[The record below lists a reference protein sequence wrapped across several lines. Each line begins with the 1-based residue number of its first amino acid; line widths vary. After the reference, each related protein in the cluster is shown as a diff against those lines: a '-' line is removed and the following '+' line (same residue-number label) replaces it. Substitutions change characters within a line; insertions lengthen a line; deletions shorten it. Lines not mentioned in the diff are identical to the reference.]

1 MASIYD
7 EIKTPKE
14 LLDRVKMRGFSTNL
28 VDVCRAQDI
37 FGNAPIGSLVE
48 LANDNGRVDA
58 NGNPDPNGSWSKGR
72 DGYQKTFYMVLFS
85 IWNWEEA
92 TRFYNEHTNPEIASL
107 RERAKKLDSTEA
119 NLLGAYNTIEQ
130 KDEQLANAGAF
141 ALEQEKKASR
151 LEAENAELADEIIRL
166 KAKLYDMMEKAS
178 KEG

>member
-1 MASIYD
+1 MLVVKGYVIHSCARG
-7 EIKTPKE
+7 KT
-14 LLDRVKMRGFSTNL
+14 V
-28 VDVCRAQDI
+28 
-37 FGNAPIGSLVE
+37 
-48 LANDNGRVDA
+48 
-58 NGNPDPNGSWSKGR
+58 GNPI
-72 DGYQKTFYMVLFS
+72 FF
-85 IWNWEEA
+85 
-92 TRFYNEHTNPEIASL
+92 EI
-107 RERAKKLDSTEA
+107 AKKLDSTEA